1 MFGELCVRCKGTRG
15 LCGIH
20 PCPLLEKVRAQMPAR
35 PFIGK
40 ELRGPSPP
48 AVFVGHEGYPKLSIG
63 PLISAPLEGVT
74 VGLDDPTT
82 WSGLSMDSV
91 IAMRSSLLRSKRA
104 YRVTDARD
112 PKGMLETSQLLA
124 MSIRPVETEVVTRKH
139 YHLEPQASVDPFAAP
154 MGPSVQAES
163 AVLIDKPVI
172 PRRVDALTSDVHA
185 SARTAIGELYR
196 SGVTSYQNQRLLSIG
211 LLGEER
217 RRKLVPTRWSITAV
231 DDMLG
236 LELIEKA
243 KGSQEIGRVE
253 YRTATLYGNHFHVLL
268 IPRSWSY
275 ALLEAWHQ
283 GSLWASENIV
293 TEDHEAY
300 DGRTGYAEN
309 TAGAYYAARLSVLEH
324 LVARQ
329 RQATVLIYREITEE
343 YWAPLGVWVIREG
356 VRNAMTT
363 NPLFFD
369 SAAAA
374 MAHVSTTAR
383 FKDWH
388 RRSPFVTNLLRQ
400 KRLDDF
406 NA

>member
-1 MFGELCVRCKGTRG
+1 MEG
-15 LCGIH
+15 L
-20 PCPLLEKVRAQMPAR
+20 PAD
-35 PFIGK
+35 
-40 ELRGPSPP
+40 
-48 AVFVGHEGYPKLSIG
+48 
-63 PLISAPLEGVT
+63 
-74 VGLDDPTT
+74 LDDPST

-91 IAMRSSLLRSKRA
+91 IAMRSSLLRSKRQ
-104 YRVTDARD
+104 YRVAEARS
-112 PKGMLETSQLLA
+112 PKGILEVSQLLA
-124 MSIRPVETEVVTRKH
+124 MSVRPVETEVVAKKNQR
-139 YHLEPQASVDPFAAP
+139 LEPQATVDPFAAP
-154 MGPSVQAES
+154 MGPSLQVES
-163 AVLIDKPVI
+163 ATLIDKPVI
-172 PRRVDALTSDVHA
+172 PRRVDALTSDIHVT
-185 SARTAIGELYR
+185 ARTAVEELYR

-236 LELIEKA
+236 LDLMEKA
-243 KGSQEIGRVE
+243 KGFQEVGGVE
-253 YRTATLYGNHFHVLL
+253 YRTASLYGNHFHVIL
-268 IPRSWSY
+268 IPRPWSY

-283 GSLWASENIV
+283 GSLWASENVV
-293 TEDHEAY
+293 TEDYESY

-309 TAGAYYAARLSVLEH
+309 TAGAYYAARLSALEH

-363 NPLFFD
+363 KPLFFD

-374 MAHVSTTAR
+374 IADVSMTAR

-388 RRSPFVTNLLRQ
+388 RRSPFVTSLLRQ

-406 NA
+406 HD